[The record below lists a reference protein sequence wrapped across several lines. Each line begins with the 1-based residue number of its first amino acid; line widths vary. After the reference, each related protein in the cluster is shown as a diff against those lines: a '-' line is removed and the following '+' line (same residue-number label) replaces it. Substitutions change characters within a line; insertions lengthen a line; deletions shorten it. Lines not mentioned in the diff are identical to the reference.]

1 MADPDP
7 VADPDLSGSDPDLSG
22 SVPAARPFFGRV
34 TSFDARRGLGTVTD
48 TEGSVFEFHATA
60 IVDGSRRI
68 DPGTEVSFVV
78 AQGHRGRYQ
87 ARALTA
93 VGSPVMG
100 STSHHLPA

>member
-7 VADPDLSGSDPDLSG
+7 VADPALSGYVPNLPG
-22 SVPAARPFFGRV
+22 SVPAARPVFGRV

-60 IVDGSRRI
+60 IEDGSRRI
-68 DPGTEVSFVV
+68 DPGTEVGFVV
-78 AQGHRGRYQ
+78 APGRRGRYE

-100 STSHHLPA
+100 ATSHHFPA

>member
-7 VADPDLSGSDPDLSG
+7 VADLDPSG
-22 SVPAARPFFGRV
+22 SVPTARPFFGRV
-34 TSFDARRGLGTVTD
+34 TSFDPRRGLGAVTD

-68 DPGTEVSFVV
+68 DPGTEVNFVV
-78 AQGHRGRYQ
+78 FPGHRGRYE
-87 ARALTA
+87 ARELTA
-93 VGSPVMG
+93 VGLPVMG